1 MECIKVWTKS
11 KSATRPNEINHFGRW
26 RQDLSHW
33 GGLNFAR
40 TISLVNGSSGQ
51 RLIRWSL
58 LMLIGVPVGIVL
70 IAVWSTIVKTSPTVA
85 DDERIRGWGTVIRDL
100 PATAFV
106 LAVIAI
112 GFVLA
117 VRAGRAGSDV
127 EARRAILWHGA
138 ALFFVLLVVINGATE
153 NIMTTRPANVKW
165 LLFPAQVAITLGVV
179 IFCRRRA
186 RPARRTQFG

>member
-1 MECIKVWTKS
+1 MEYIKVWTKYKLKTKANGIS
-11 KSATRPNEINHFGRW
+11 RLGRGGE
-26 RQDLSHW
+26 QDFSH
-33 GGLNFAR
+33 GHGSDLFR
-40 TISLVNGSSGQ
+40 TITLVNGDSGQ

-58 LMLIGVPVGIVL
+58 LTLIGVPVGIVL
-70 IAVWSTIVKTSPTVA
+70 IAVWSTIVKTSPSVA

-100 PATAFV
+100 PATVFV

-112 GFVLA
+112 GLVLA

-153 NIMTTRPANVKW
+153 NIMTTRPATVKW
-165 LLFPAQVAITLGVV
+165 LLLPAQVAITAVAVV
-179 IFCRRRA
+179 YCRRRA
-186 RPARRTQFG
+186 RPAL

>member
-1 MECIKVWTKS
+1 M
-11 KSATRPNEINHFGRW
+11 
-26 RQDLSHW
+26 SHW

-153 NIMTTRPANVKW
+153 NIMTTRPATVKW
-165 LLFPAQVAITLGVV
+165 LLLPAQVAIAAGVV
-179 IFCRRRA
+179 MLCRRRA
-186 RPARRTQFG
+186 RPLQ